1 MKYLVGL
8 FFVFSFV
15 CTTRAQQSAEVLEQD
30 NSTLRERYYLMK
42 ENSQTFKDYKVIK
55 EYVLDGMWKITMDS
69 IKAQHE
75 RYKEANASI
84 ATLENQLKGATNT
97 IAEKDATIADM
108 EHDSSHISVLGI
120 DLPKT
125 LFISMTGIIIVG
137 LLVLSGVLFTR
148 VRWVHKAIKER
159 TEVAEV
165 LTRDFEEYK
174 RKALDKQM
182 KLSRELQNERNK
194 LQELRST

>member
-84 ATLENQLKGATNT
+84 AALENQLKGATNT
-97 IAEKDATIADM
+97 IAEKDATIAEM
-108 EHDSSHISVLGI
+108 EHDSSHITVLGI
-120 DLPKT
+120 DLPQT
-125 LFISMTGIIIVG
+125 VFISMTGIIIVG
-137 LLVLSGVLFTR
+137 LLVLSAVLFTPM
-148 VRWVHKAIKER
+148 RWVHKA
-159 TEVAEV
+159 
-165 LTRDFEEYK
+165 
-174 RKALDKQM
+174 
-182 KLSRELQNERNK
+182 
-194 LQELRST
+194 